1 MTASHATI
9 HLADYRPPAFAIP
22 AMHLRVEIHPDH
34 TLVTASLELQRRQP
48 GGSEPLVLM
57 GQELEL
63 IRLSLDGQ
71 ALAAG
76 DYSLTP
82 ETLTIPKVPDA
93 FRLTV
98 VTRIYPE
105 KNTALEGL
113 YRSGAM
119 FCTQCEAEGFRRI
132 TYFLD
137 RPDVLARY
145 TTRIE
150 ADKACCPVLLANGN
164 LVESGDLPAGRHYAV
179 WEDPF
184 PKPAYLFAMVAGDLV
199 CLHGTFTTASGREVR
214 LEIYVEAHNRDKCD
228 HAMAALKAAMR
239 WEEETFG
246 LEYDLG
252 QYMIVATDD
261 FNMGAMENKGLNIFN
276 SKYVLARPDTA
287 TDDDFEAIEA
297 VIAHEYLHNWTGNR
311 VTCRDWFQLSLK
323 EGLTVFRD
331 QLFSEATIS
340 QGVKRVHDV
349 QTLRNHQFPED
360 SGPMAHPVR
369 PDAYIE
375 INNFYTVT
383 VYEKGAE
390 LIRMLHTL
398 LGRARF
404 RDGLRLYLARHDG
417 TAATVED
424 FVGAM
429 AEAGGR
435 DFSQF
440 LRWYTQAGTPVVR
453 ATTVY
458 DAASQRYSLTL
469 AQSCPPTPGQPVKKP
484 LHIPV
489 AVGLLDQAGRELPL
503 ALVGGGAEARDGSLL
518 LELRTAAETFVF
530 EKIATRPVPSL
541 LRGFS
546 APVKLDYDYT
556 DAELAVLLAHDP
568 DPFNRWEA
576 GQRLA
581 GRVLLDL
588 VARYQAGQPLT
599 LADDFV
605 ATMAAVLADTTLTDR
620 TFVAQLLTLP
630 TEEYLGEQLPVI
642 DVEAIHAARE
652 FVRRELAARLR
663 PQWEQAYATNRTP
676 GPYRYDPALAGA
688 RRLKHLALGYLMA
701 LDEPAIRQQCLAQ
714 FTGAD
719 NMTDSGSALRL
730 LVHAGAPEAGA
741 ALASFAE
748 RWQAE
753 PLVMDKWF
761 TIQATAPLPDTLAE
775 VTKLMNHPA
784 FRLSNPNRVRALIG
798 AFAAANPLCFHA
810 ADGAGYR
817 FLADQILALD
827 PVNPQIAARLA
838 IRLSRWRR
846 YAPDR
851 QALMRAELERLLA
864 AELSRDLY
872 EVVQKSL
879 A

>member
-1 MTASHATI
+1 MTSHATI
-9 HLADYRPPAFAIP
+9 HLKDYRPPAFAIP
-22 AMHLRVEIHPDH
+22 AIHLRIDIHEDH
-34 TLVTASLELQRRQP
+34 ALVTATLELQRRQP
-48 GGSEPLVLM
+48 GNSEPLVLM

-63 IRLSLDGQ
+63 VGLSLDGRT
-71 ALAAG
+71 LAASE
-76 DYSLTP
+76 YALTP
-82 ETLTIPKVPDA
+82 ETLTIATVPNS

-98 VTRIYPE
+98 VTRVYPE

-132 TYFLD
+132 TWFLD

-145 TTRIE
+145 TTRVE
-150 ADKACCPVLLANGN
+150 ADKATCPVLLANGN
-164 LVESGDLPAGRHYAV
+164 CIESGDLADGRHYAV

-184 PKPAYLFAMVAGDLV
+184 PKPSYLFAMVAGDLV
-199 CLHGTFTTASGREVR
+199 RLSDTFTTMSGREVA
-214 LEIYVEAHNRDKCD
+214 LEIYVEAHNRDKCG
-228 HAMAALKAAMR
+228 HAMASLKRAMR

-261 FNMGAMENKGLNIFN
+261 FNMGAMENKGLNVFN
-276 SKYVLARPDTA
+276 SKYVLAKPETA

-340 QGVKRVHDV
+340 EGVKRVHDV

-360 SGPMAHPVR
+360 GGPMAHPVR
-369 PDAYIE
+369 PEAYIE

-398 LGRARF
+398 LGRERF
-404 RDGLRLYLARHDG
+404 RAGLRLYLSRHDG

-424 FVGAM
+424 FVSAM
-429 AEAGGR
+429 AEAGQR
-435 DFSQF
+435 DLTQF
-440 LRWYTQAGTPVVR
+440 LRWYTQAGTPALL
-453 ATTVY
+453 ATTEY
-458 DAASQRYSLTL
+458 DEANRRYSLTL
-469 AQSCPPTPGQPVKKP
+469 TQTCPPTPGQPVKEP

-489 AVGLLDQAGRELPL
+489 AIGLLDGQGRELPL
-503 ALVGGGAEARDGSLL
+503 RLAGGETTAAGSLL
-518 LELRTAAETFVF
+518 LELRAAEETFVF
-530 EKIATRPVPSL
+530 EGVASSLPVPSL

-546 APVKLDYDYT
+546 APVKLDYAYT
-556 DAELAVLLAHDP
+556 DAELAVLLAHDA

-581 GRVLLDL
+581 CRVLLDL
-588 VARYQAGQPLT
+588 VSRHQAGEPLT

-605 ATMAAVLADTTLTDR
+605 AAMAAVLADSALTDQ
-620 TFVAQLLTLP
+620 TFVAQLCTLP
-630 TEEYLGEQLPVI
+630 TEEYLGEQLAVVE
-642 DVEAIHAARE
+642 VEAIHAARE
-652 FVRRELAARLR
+652 FVRRELAIRLR
-663 PQWEQAYATNRTP
+663 PQWEQLWQANRDL
-676 GPYRYDPALAGA
+676 GPYRYDPQLAGR
-688 RRLKHLALGYLMA
+688 RRLKNLALGYLMT
-701 LDEPAIRQQCLAQ
+701 LDEAAIRQQCFDQ

-719 NMTDSGSALRL
+719 NMSDSGSALRL
-730 LVHAGAPEAGA
+730 LVHAGAPEAQP
-741 ALASFAE
+741 ALARFAE
-748 RWQAE
+748 RWQHE

-761 TIQATAPLPDTLAE
+761 TIQATAPLPGTLDA
-775 VTKLMNHPA
+775 VKKLMAHPA
-784 FRLSNPNRVRALIG
+784 FKLTNPNRVRALIG
-798 AFAAANPLCFHA
+798 AFAANPLCFHA
-810 ADGAGYR
+810 PSGEGYR

-827 PVNPQIAARLA
+827 PMNPQIAARLA
-838 IRLSRWRR
+838 TRLSRWRR
-846 YAPDR
+846 YDSGR
-851 QALMRAELERLLA
+851 QALMRAELERLMA
-864 AELSRDLY
+864 VSLSRDLY

-879 A
+879 V

>member
-1 MTASHATI
+1 
-9 HLADYRPPAFAIP
+9 
-22 AMHLRVEIHPDH
+22 
-34 TLVTASLELQRRQP
+34 
-48 GGSEPLVLM
+48 
-57 GQELEL
+57 
-63 IRLSLDGQ
+63 
-71 ALAAG
+71 
-76 DYSLTP
+76 
-82 ETLTIPKVPDA
+82 
-93 FRLTV
+93 
-98 VTRIYPE
+98 
-105 KNTALEGL
+105 
-113 YRSGAM
+113 

-150 ADKACCPVLLANGN
+150 AEKACCPVLLANGN
-164 LVESGDLPAGRHYAV
+164 CIASGDLPDSRHYAV

-184 PKPAYLFAMVAGDLV
+184 PKPSYLFAMVAGDLV
-199 CLHGTFTTASGREVR
+199 RISDTFTTMSGREVA

-276 SKYVLARPDTA
+276 SKYVLAKPETA

-360 SGPMAHPVR
+360 GGPMAHPVR

-398 LGRARF
+398 LGRERF
-404 RDGLRLYLARHDG
+404 REGLRLYLARHDG

-424 FVGAM
+424 FVAAM
-429 AEAGGR
+429 AEAGQR
-435 DFSQF
+435 DLAQF
-440 LRWYTQAGTPVVR
+440 LRWYTQAGTPTVR
-453 ATTVY
+453 VTAAY

-469 AQSCPPTPGQPVKKP
+469 AQSCPATPGQPAKAP

-489 AVGLLDQAGRELPL
+489 VVGLLDGQGRELPL
-503 ALVGGGAEARDGSLL
+503 HVAGREGEAANGSVL
-518 LELRTAAETFVF
+518 LELRAAEKTFLF
-530 EKIATRPVPSL
+530 EKVASPPVPSL

-546 APVKLDYDYT
+546 APVKLEYEYS
-556 DAELAVLLAHDP
+556 DAELAVLLAHDS

-581 GRVLLDL
+581 CRVLLDL
-588 VARYQAGQPLT
+588 VARQQAGEPL
-599 LADDFV
+599 AVSDGFV
-605 ATMAAVLADTTLTDR
+605 AAMAAVLADGSLTDQ
-620 TFVAQLLTLP
+620 TFVAQLCTLP
-630 TEEYLGEQLPVI
+630 TEEYLGEQL
-642 DVEAIHAARE
+642 A
-652 FVRRELAARLR
+652 
-663 PQWEQAYATNRTP
+663 
-676 GPYRYDPALAGA
+676 
-688 RRLKHLALGYLMA
+688 
-701 LDEPAIRQQCLAQ
+701 
-714 FTGAD
+714 
-719 NMTDSGSALRL
+719 
-730 LVHAGAPEAGA
+730 
-741 ALASFAE
+741 
-748 RWQAE
+748 
-753 PLVMDKWF
+753 
-761 TIQATAPLPDTLAE
+761 
-775 VTKLMNHPA
+775 
-784 FRLSNPNRVRALIG
+784 
-798 AFAAANPLCFHA
+798 
-810 ADGAGYR
+810 
-817 FLADQILALD
+817 
-827 PVNPQIAARLA
+827 
-838 IRLSRWRR
+838 
-846 YAPDR
+846 
-851 QALMRAELERLLA
+851 
-864 AELSRDLY
+864 
-872 EVVQKSL
+872 VV
-879 A
+879 

>member
-1 MTASHATI
+1 MIAHATI
-9 HLADYRPPAFAIP
+9 HLSDYRPPAFIIP
-22 AMHLRVEIHPDH
+22 AVRLRIDLAADH
-34 TLVTASLELQRRQP
+34 ALVTSTLKARRRQA
-48 GGSEPLVLM
+48 GGSDPLTLM

-63 IRLSLDGQ
+63 VGLKLDNRI
-71 ALAAG
+71 LAAG
-76 DYSLTP
+76 DYVLTS
-82 ETLTIPKVPDA
+82 ETLTILTVPDT
-93 FRLTV
+93 FQLEV
-98 VTRIYPE
+98 VTRIYPA

-132 TYFLD
+132 TWFLD

-145 TTRIE
+145 TTTITAAK
-150 ADKACCPVLLANGN
+150 ADCPVLLANGN
-164 LVESGDLPAGRHYAV
+164 RIESGELEDGRHYAV

-184 PKPAYLFAMVAGDLV
+184 PKPSYLFAMVAGDLV
-199 CLHGTFTTASGREVR
+199 RIGDTFATASGREVA
-214 LEIYVEAHNRDKCD
+214 LEIYVERHNRDKCD
-228 HAMAALKAAMR
+228 HAMASLKRAMR

-246 LEYDLG
+246 LEYDLD

-276 SKYVLARPDTA
+276 SKYVLARADTA

-340 QGVKRVHDV
+340 EGVKRVHDV

-360 SGPMAHPVR
+360 GGPMAHPVR

-398 LGRARF
+398 LGRERF
-404 RDGLRLYLARHDG
+404 RAGLRLYLARHDG

-424 FVGAM
+424 FVSAM
-429 AEAGGR
+429 AEAGNR
-435 DFSQF
+435 DLTQF
-440 LRWYTQAGTPVVR
+440 LRWYTQAGTTTVR
-453 ATTVY
+453 ATAEY
-458 DAASQRYSLTL
+458 DEANRRYALTL
-469 AQSCPPTPGQPVKKP
+469 AQSCPPTPGQPTKEP

-489 AVGLLDQAGRELPL
+489 AVGLLDSAGRALPL
-503 ALVGGGAEARDGSLL
+503 QLAGGMAEAAATSVL
-518 LELRTAAETFVF
+518 LELRAAEETFVF
-530 EKIATRPVPSL
+530 ANIAAPPVPSL

-546 APVKLDYDYT
+546 APVKLDYDYS
-556 DAELAVLLAHDP
+556 DAELAVLLACDS

-581 GRVLLDL
+581 CRVLLDL
-588 VARYQAGQPLT
+588 VACHQAGEPLV
-599 LADDFV
+599 LAEIL
-605 ATMAAVLADTTLTDR
+605 TESIAAVLADTTFTDQ

-630 TEEYLGEQLPVI
+630 TEEYLGEQLPIV

-652 FVRRELAARLR
+652 FVRRELAQRLR
-663 PQWEQAYATNRTP
+663 PHWERIWEANRAL
-676 GPYRYDPALAGA
+676 GPYCYDPALAGA
-688 RRLKHLALGYLMA
+688 RRLKNLALGYLMT
-701 LDEPAIRQQCLAQ
+701 LEESGIRQQCFAQ
-714 FTGAD
+714 FTAAD
-719 NMTDSGSALRL
+719 NMTDSSHALRL
-730 LVHAGAPEAGA
+730 LVHAGAPEAA
-741 ALASFAE
+741 SALASFAE
-748 RWQAE
+748 RWQNE

-761 TIQATAPLPDTLAE
+761 TIQATAPLPGTLAAVE
-775 VTKLMNHPA
+775 KLMTHPA

-798 AFAAANPLCFHA
+798 AFAANQLRFHA
-810 ADGAGYR
+810 ASGDGYR
-817 FLADQILALD
+817 FLAEQILALD
-827 PVNPQIAARLA
+827 PLNPQIAARLA
-838 IRLSRWRR
+838 TRLSRWRR
-846 YAPDR
+846 YDHGR
-851 QALMRAELERLLA
+851 QALLRAQLERLRA
-864 AELSRDLY
+864 APLSRDLY

>member
-1 MTASHATI
+1 MTSHTTI
-9 HLADYRPPAFAIP
+9 HLKDYRPPAFAIP
-22 AMHLRVEIHPDH
+22 SVHLHVAIHGDH
-34 TLVTASLELQRRQP
+34 AVVTSTLELQRRQP
-48 GGSEPLVLM
+48 GSGEPLVLM

-63 IRLSLDGQ
+63 VAISMDGRT
-71 ALAAG
+71 LAASE
-76 DYSLTP
+76 YALTS
-82 ETLTIPKVPDA
+82 ETLTIAAVPDA

-98 VTRIYPE
+98 VSRIHPE

-132 TYFLD
+132 TWFLD

-150 ADKACCPVLLANGN
+150 ADKARCPILLANGN
-164 LVESGDLPAGRHYAV
+164 CIASGDLADGRHYAV

-184 PKPAYLFAMVAGDLV
+184 PKPSYLFAMVAGDLV
-199 CLHGTFTTASGREVR
+199 RISDTFTTMSGRKVA
-214 LEIYVEAHNRDKCD
+214 LEIYVEHHNRDKCD
-228 HAMAALKAAMR
+228 HAMASLKRAMR

-340 QGVKRVHDV
+340 LGVKRVHDV

-390 LIRMLHTL
+390 LIRMLYTL
-398 LGRARF
+398 LGRERF
-404 RDGLRLYLARHDG
+404 RAGLRLYLSRHDG

-424 FVGAM
+424 FVAAM
-429 AEAGGR
+429 AEAGDR
-435 DFSQF
+435 DFAQF
-440 LRWYTQAGTPVVR
+440 LRWYTQAGTPTVR
-453 ATTVY
+453 VATAY
-458 DAASQRYSLTL
+458 DEASQRYSLALT
-469 AQSCPPTPGQPVKKP
+469 QSCPPTPGQPEKEP

-489 AVGLLDQAGRELPL
+489 AVGLLDAQGRAMPLQLAGN
-503 ALVGGGAEARDGSLL
+503 GAEKANGSVL
-518 LELRTAAETFVF
+518 LELRAAEETFVF
-530 EKIATRPVPSL
+530 ESVASLPIPSL

-546 APVKLDYDYT
+546 APVKLDYEYSDG
-556 DAELAVLLAHDP
+556 ELAVLLAHDS

-581 GRVLLDL
+581 CRVLLAL
-588 VARYQAGQPLT
+588 VAHQQAGQPLT
-599 LADDFV
+599 LAHDFV
-605 ATMAAVLADTTLTDR
+605 DSMAAVLADTTLADQ
-620 TFVAQLLTLP
+620 TFVAQLCTLP
-630 TEEYLGEQLPVI
+630 TEEYLGEQLAVV

-652 FVRRELAARLR
+652 FVRRELAIRLR
-663 PQWEQAYATNRTP
+663 PAWEKLRQANRDP
-676 GPYRYDPALAGA
+676 GPYRYDPHLAGR
-688 RRLKHLALGYLMA
+688 RRLKNLALGYLMT
-701 LDEPAIRQQCLAQ
+701 LDESAIRQQCLAQ
-714 FTGAD
+714 FTEAD
-719 NMTDSGSALRL
+719 NMSDAGHALRL
-730 LVHAGAPEAGA
+730 LVHAGAPEAQP
-741 ALASFAE
+741 ALAAFAE

-761 TIQATAPLPDTLAE
+761 TIQATAPLPGTLDA
-775 VTKLMNHPA
+775 VRHLMAHPA
-784 FRLSNPNRVRALIG
+784 FKLTNPNRVRALIG
-798 AFAAANPLCFHA
+798 AFAMNPLCFHA
-810 ADGAGYR
+810 PGGEGYH

-827 PVNPQIAARLA
+827 PMNPQIAARLA
-838 IRLSRWRR
+838 TRLSRWRR
-846 YAPDR
+846 YDHSR
-851 QALMRAELERLLA
+851 QALMRAELERLMA
-864 AELSRDLY
+864 ASLSRDLY

>member
-1 MTASHATI
+1 MTSHATI
-9 HLADYRPPAFAIP
+9 HLKDYRPPAFGIP
-22 AMHLRVEIHPDH
+22 SVHLRVALHDDH
-34 TLVTASLELQRRQP
+34 ALVTSTLDLQRRQP
-48 GGSEPLVLM
+48 GTSEPLILM

-63 IRLSLDGQ
+63 VGLTLDGR
-71 ALAAG
+71 ALATG
-76 DYSLTP
+76 DYVVTP
-82 ETLTIPKVPDA
+82 ETLIIADVPDS
-93 FRLTV
+93 FQLTV

-113 YRSGAM
+113 YRSGSM

-150 ADKACCPVLLANGN
+150 ADKARCPVLLANGN
-164 LVESGDLPAGRHYAV
+164 CIEGGDLPGGRHYAV

-184 PKPAYLFAMVAGDLV
+184 PKPSYLFAMVAGDLV
-199 CLHGTFTTASGREVR
+199 RISDTFTTASGREVA
-214 LEIYVEAHNRDKCD
+214 LEIYVEAHNRDKCG
-228 HAMAALKAAMR
+228 HAMASLKRAMR

-276 SKYVLARPDTA
+276 SKYVLAKPESA

-360 SGPMAHPVR
+360 GGPMAHPVR

-398 LGRARF
+398 LGKERF
-404 RDGLRLYLARHDG
+404 RDGLRLYLSRHDG

-424 FVGAM
+424 FARAM
-429 AEAGGR
+429 AEAGNR
-435 DFSQF
+435 DLTQF
-440 LRWYTQAGTPVVR
+440 LRWYTQAGTPALRVTS
-453 ATTVY
+453 AY
-458 DAASQRYSLTL
+458 DAASQRYTLTL
-469 AQSCPPTPGQPVKKP
+469 NQSCPPTPGQPVKEP

-489 AVGLLDQAGRELPL
+489 VVGLLDTEGRELPL
-503 ALVGGGAEARDGSLL
+503 RLAGGKAAIVDGSAL
-518 LELRTAAETFVF
+518 LELRAAEATFVF
-530 EKIATRPVPSL
+530 GGVASLPVPSL

-546 APVKLDYDYT
+546 APVKLDYEYS
-556 DAELAVLLAHDP
+556 DAELSVLLAHDP

-581 GRVLLDL
+581 CRVLLDL
-588 VARYQAGQPLT
+588 VARHQAGQPLA
-599 LADDFV
+599 LANGFV
-605 ATMAAVLADTTLTDR
+605 DSMAAVLADTTLTDQ
-620 TFVAQLLTLP
+620 TFVAQLCTLP
-630 TEEYLGEQLPVI
+630 TEEYLGEQLAVV

-652 FVRRELAARLR
+652 FVRRELAIRLR
-663 PQWEQAYATNRTP
+663 PQWEQLWQANRDL
-676 GPYRYDPALAGA
+676 GPYRYDPHLAGR
-688 RRLKHLALGYLMA
+688 RRLKNLALGYLMT
-701 LDEPAIRQQCLAQ
+701 LDEATIRQQCLAQ
-714 FTGAD
+714 FTTAD
-719 NMTDSGSALRL
+719 NMSDSGAALRL
-730 LVHAGAPEAGA
+730 LVHGGAPEAQT
-741 ALASFAE
+741 ALAAFAE
-748 RWQAE
+748 RWQGE

-761 TIQATAPLPDTLAE
+761 TIQATAPLPATLAA
-775 VTKLMNHPA
+775 VKRLMAHPA
-784 FRLSNPNRVRALIG
+784 FKLANPNRVRALIG
-798 AFAAANPLCFHA
+798 AFAMNPLCFHA
-810 ADGAGYR
+810 TSGEGYR

-827 PVNPQIAARLA
+827 PMNPQVAARLA
-838 IRLSRWRR
+838 TRLSRWRR
-846 YAPDR
+846 YDTGR
-851 QALMRAELERLLA
+851 QDLMRAELERLMA
-864 AELSRDLY
+864 AQLSRDLY